1 MYSISFVK
9 WTIADKREP
18 GKKKLREK
26 NPIKKLF
33 PSSIF
38 FADVEYYLEEVKGYT
53 QSKVGTPLLVDQRN
67 YTYSLNKRSSNG
79 TTIFWGCTHRSSNYR
94 LSKCKARAT
103 TKNNKITVLSGQHT
117 HEPDHHKLPEHLR
130 WLDIIVNKN
139 IWWFLKNVPIF
150 LVINWFHE
158 FFF

>member
-1 MYSISFVK
+1 M
-9 WTIADKREP
+9 
-18 GKKKLREK
+18 KKKLKKKIEK
-26 NPIKKLF
+26 KKIEKSF
-33 PSSIF
+33 HPY
-38 FADVEYYLEEVKGYT
+38 FADFEYLEEVKGYT

-130 WLDIIVNKN
+130 
-139 IWWFLKNVPIF
+139 
-150 LVINWFHE
+150 
-158 FFF
+158 

>member
-1 MYSISFVK
+1 MNYLTQK
-9 WTIADKREP
+9 YWEK
-18 GKKKLREK
+18 K

-130 WLDIIVNKN
+130 WLHNCKQKY
-139 IWWFLKNVPIF
+139 LMIF
-150 LVINWFHE
+150 EKCAHISVINWFHE
-158 FFF
+158 FFFFFKF